1 MSNVSSDRRIS
12 QDDFVALLVRHDR
25 RVRSFISTLLARW
38 DDVEDVLQSSC
49 VVAWRKFDS
58 FSFCA
63 ATPDEEFV
71 RWLCTIARYEVLSL
85 MRAQKIGHLVF
96 DTELIDRLAN
106 IQLDCSPDLE
116 DRHHALAKCIQR
128 LRPRDREMTRQRYE
142 FRVDIPELAN
152 RFSVGQDA
160 IYKSLAR
167 IRSALMR
174 CVELSMRREEA

>member
-1 MSNVSSDRRIS
+1 
-12 QDDFVALLVRHDR
+12 
-25 RVRSFISTLLARW
+25 
-38 DDVEDVLQSSC
+38 
-49 VVAWRKFDS
+49 
-58 FSFCA
+58 
-63 ATPDEEFV
+63 
-71 RWLCTIARYEVLSL
+71 

-174 CVELSMRREEA
+174 CVELSMRREET